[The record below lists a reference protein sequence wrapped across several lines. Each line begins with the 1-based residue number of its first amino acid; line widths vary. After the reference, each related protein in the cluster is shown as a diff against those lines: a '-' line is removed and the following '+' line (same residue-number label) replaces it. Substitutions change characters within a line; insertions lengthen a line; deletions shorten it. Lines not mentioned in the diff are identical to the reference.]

1 MKTACIAI
9 ILLLSVLVRVKV
21 LTNLG
26 KSMDGK
32 SLDVVTEKL
41 IHLKSLFPDI
51 FAEGKIDLQRLK
63 EILGEEVFVQ
73 NEHYELS
80 WAGKSDARKEIQKQT
95 TATLT
100 PDRSGSVN
108 FGSTQNVFIEGENL
122 EVLRVLQ
129 KSYFGKIKMIY
140 IDPPYNTGN
149 DSFVYPDDYSER
161 RDEYQKRTGIIDEN
175 GFLNKQDLWQK
186 NNKDNGRF
194 HSVWLSMMYPRLYL
208 TRNLLREDGVI
219 FISID
224 DNEASN
230 LKLICDE
237 VFGEENFIG
246 QIIWKNATDNNP
258 TNIAIEHEYLI
269 VYSKSKSVISN
280 EWKSSVSDSKNI
292 LIEIGNELIKKNKTL
307 ESLQRDYAV
316 WFKENK
322 RFLGQL
328 DRYKYIDFGGVYTG
342 SQSVHN
348 PGKEG
353 YRYDIIHP
361 DTGKPCKQPLMGYR
375 FPKET
380 MDNMLADGSILFG
393 KNENKIIELKV
404 YAKDFQDKLS
414 SLTEIDGRLGSYD
427 IRELFQDSTKLFN
440 NPKPVELLKNLFS
453 FVLNSKDIILD
464 FFAGSGTTAQAVMEL
479 NEEDGGNRQFICVQ
493 MPEVLEENSEAHKAG
508 YKTISDI
515 TKARI
520 SKVIEKITTERAS
533 KLELETRQPLGFNA
547 YKLAPSNF
555 KIWRSDIQGKDTI
568 LEQLEV
574 FQSSEKSDSPQENMF
589 TELFLKTGLG
599 LGVKYFQEQSFYKVG
614 NLWICFE
621 KFQPE
626 MKEQILQGNVQKVI
640 FLNSCFASDA
650 ELSNLQLEL
659 KENEINLAII

>member
-1 MKTACIAI
+1 
-9 ILLLSVLVRVKV
+9 
-21 LTNLG
+21 
-26 KSMDGK
+26 MDGK
-32 SLDVVTEKL
+32 SLDVVAEKL

-51 FAEGKIDLQRLK
+51 FAEDKIDLQRLK

-80 WAGKSDARKEIQKQT
+80 WAGKSEARREIQKQT

-100 PDRSGSVN
+100 PDRIGSVN

-122 EVLRVLQ
+122 EALRVLQ

-161 RDEYQKRTGIIDEN
+161 SDEFNKRTGITDEN

-186 NNKDNGRF
+186 NNKENGRF

-208 TRNLLREDGVI
+208 ARNLLREDGVI

-237 VFGEENFIG
+237 IFGEENFVANVIWQKKYAASNDVKGFAAMHDHIFVYQKSIDFSRNLLPRTSKQDDLYKYDSNDGKGLWRSDNLTVKTFSESYYYEIINPNTQKGYYPTKGRCWLTNKDTIQKWIDEGRVFFG
-246 QIIWKNATDNNP
+246 QNGEGAPQLKRYLQEVQQGTVPQTIWFHEECGHNDEARKEIKELFENP
-258 TNIAIEHEYLI
+258 PFDTPKP
-269 VYSKSKSVISN
+269 SR
-280 EWKSSVSDSKNI
+280 
-292 LIEIGNELIKKNKTL
+292 LIKRI
-307 ESLQRDYAV
+307 LQ
-316 WFKENK
+316 
-322 RFLGQL
+322 LS
-328 DRYKYIDFGGVYTG
+328 T
-342 SQSVHN
+342 
-348 PGKEG
+348 
-353 YRYDIIHP
+353 
-361 DTGKPCKQPLMGYR
+361 QP
-375 FPKET
+375 
-380 MDNMLADGSILFG
+380 
-393 KNENKIIELKV
+393 NEN
-404 YAKDFQDKLS
+404 Q
-414 SLTEIDGRLGSYD
+414 
-427 IRELFQDSTKLFN
+427 
-440 NPKPVELLKNLFS
+440 
-453 FVLNSKDIILD
+453 FVVD

-479 NEEDGGNRQFICVQ
+479 NELDGGNRQFICVQ
-493 MPEVLEENSEAHKAG
+493 MPEELEENSEAYKAG
-508 YKTISDI
+508 YKTIADI

-520 SKVIEKITTERAS
+520 SKVIEKITTERES

-555 KIWRSDIQGKDTI
+555 KIWRSDIQGKDAI
-568 LEQLEV
+568 LEQLQV

-589 TELFLKTGLG
+589 AELLLKTGLG

-626 MKEQILQGNVQKVI
+626 MKEQILQSHVQKVI

-659 KENEINLAII
+659 KENEINLVII